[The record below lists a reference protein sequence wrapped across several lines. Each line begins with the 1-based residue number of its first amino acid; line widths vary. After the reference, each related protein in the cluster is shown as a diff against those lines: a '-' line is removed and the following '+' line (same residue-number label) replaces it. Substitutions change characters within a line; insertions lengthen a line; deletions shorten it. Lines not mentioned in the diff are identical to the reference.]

1 MIINFFLQKHHNLK
15 ITMKQFNTLGWVE
28 TIWQEYNSIVEN
40 ETWDLVSLLE
50 GLGNTLITIKSILK
64 SNN

>member
-1 MIINFFLQKHHNLK
+1 
-15 ITMKQFNTLGWVE
+15 MKQFNTLGWVE
-28 TIWQEYNSIVEN
+28 TIWQECNSIVEN

-50 GLGNTLITIKSILK
+50 GLGNTLITIKWILK

>member
-1 MIINFFLQKHHNLK
+1 
-15 ITMKQFNTLGWVE
+15 MKQFNTLGWVE
-28 TIWQEYNSIVEN
+28 TIWQKYNSIVEN

-50 GLGNTLITIKSILK
+50 GNTPITIKWILK